1 MRRLWRVCDLGC
13 GSGALGLLLLEREDS
28 LRLTGV
34 ELNAPAVELARRNYT
49 ENRVDGAV
57 LPGDLRDPALLPA
70 GTFDLCVSNPPWFP
84 AGAGTSGGP
93 ARCEEGC
100 TLAQLC
106 AAAGRL
112 VKNGGR
118 FALVH
123 RPERLADLCAA
134 LRGAGLE
141 PKRLQLVQH
150 RPDAPPSAVLV
161 ESVRQGRPGLDVLP
175 VLVREP
181 IKEKMEVTPCL
192 EPST

>member
-1 MRRLWRVCDLGC
+1 MELD
-13 GSGALGLLLLEREDS
+13 EDAAS
-28 LRLTGV
+28 
-34 ELNAPAVELARRNYT
+34 LARRNYRD
-49 ENRVDGAV
+49 NGVDGAV
-57 LPGDLRDPALLPA
+57 LPGDLRDKDLLSA
-70 GTFDLCVSNPPWFP
+70 GAFDLCISNPPWFP
-84 AGAGTSGGP
+84 EGAGTSGGP

-150 RPDAPPSAVLV
+150 RTGAPPSAVLV

-175 VLVREP
+175 TLLRAP
-181 IKEKMEVTPCL
+181 
-192 EPST
+192 